1 MIRYSFVIPIFRDAA
16 GAGDFCAE
24 IERVFKAYLGTDSIL
39 DTVELIFVN
48 DDGSQTTADQLR
60 ATCDRYPFARA
71 INLSRNFGQH
81 IALSC
86 GYRYARGEY
95 VGSLN
100 VDMEDPPDQLP
111 LLLEPLEKGQCDVA
125 FGLRRERQSPFL
137 VRLSSLGFNYILN
150 KAIHSDVPL
159 NLATMRIMSRA
170 FVDAYNSLSER
181 SRYIPGLEIWLGFR
195 RGYVEIAHQ
204 ARKTGKSS
212 YTMRRRLRM
221 AFEAIISLSD
231 VPLRL
236 MVGFGFTVA
245 MVGFALSLYLIVGK
259 LFFID
264 FKAGYTSTM
273 SAIVLVGGVQILLL
287 GVASLYIGRVLA
299 EVQNRPLYVVRSTY
313 SVDGDRRD

>member
-1 MIRYSFVIPIFRDAA
+1 VIRYSFVVPIFRDGELAA
-16 GAGDFCAE
+16 DFCAE
-24 IERVFKAYLGTDSIL
+24 FERVFKTYVGADSIL
-39 DTVELIFVN
+39 GMVELIFVN
-48 DDGSQTTADQLR
+48 DDGSHATADRLR

-100 VDMEDPPDQLP
+100 VDMEDPPDHIP
-111 LLLEPLEKGQCDVA
+111 LLLEPLEQGRCDVT
-125 FGLRRERQSPFL
+125 FGLRSERKSPFL
-137 VRLSSLGFNYILN
+137 VRVTSLGFNYVLN
-150 KAIHSDVPL
+150 KAMRSDVPL
-159 NLATMRIMSRA
+159 NLATLRVMNRQ
-170 FVDAYNSLSER
+170 FVDAYNVLSEK
-181 SRYIPGLEIWLGFR
+181 SRYIPGLEIWLGFQR
-195 RGYVEIAHQ
+195 CYVEVAHE
-204 ARKTGKSS
+204 ARRAGKSS

-231 VPLRL
+231 VPLRIT
-236 MVGFGFTVA
+236 VGFGLAAA
-245 MVGFALSLYLIVGK
+245 MVGFALSLYLVVGK

-287 GVASLYIGRVLA
+287 GVASLYIGRILA

-313 SVDGDRRD
+313 NVDRHV